1 VLPGLHYFLYGV
13 LIIVVVLTSPEG
25 LVPRL
30 ASLLQPARRKAGGTS

>member
-1 VLPGLHYFLYGV
+1 LHYFLYGV

-30 ASLLQPARRKAGGTS
+30 ALLLQAVRRKAGETP